1 MNRDNLIMSVYETK
15 TFQNG
20 YVIKRME
27 YYNYKQFMNDLEE
40 FKEKYYII
48 GYVANPQEGVVT
60 VKLFDKSKG
69 ERP

>member
-1 MNRDNLIMSVYETK
+1 MSVYETK

-20 YVIKRME
+20 YVIIRME
-27 YYNYKQFMNDLEE
+27 YYTYEQFMNELEE

-48 GYVANPQEGVVT
+48 GYLANPQEGIVT

-69 ERP
+69 

>member
-1 MNRDNLIMSVYETK
+1 MSVYETK

-27 YYNYKQFMNDLEE
+27 YYTYKQFMNELDE
-40 FKEKYYII
+40 FKKDYYVI
-48 GYVANPQEGVVT
+48 GYFANPQEGVVT

-69 ERP
+69 GRP

>member
-1 MNRDNLIMSVYETK
+1 MNRDKSMSVYETK

-20 YVIKRME
+20 YVIIRME
-27 YYNYKQFMNDLEE
+27 YYNYKQFMNELDK
-40 FKEKYYII
+40 FKEKYYVI

-60 VKLFDKSKG
+60 VKLFDKRKG

>member
-1 MNRDNLIMSVYETK
+1 MSVYETK

-27 YYNYKQFMNDLEE
+27 YYNYKQFMNELEE

-48 GYVANPQEGVVT
+48 GYVANPQEEVVT

>member
-15 TFQNG
+15 AFQNG
-20 YVIKRME
+20 YVIIRIE

-60 VKLFDKSKG
+60 VKLFDKRKG